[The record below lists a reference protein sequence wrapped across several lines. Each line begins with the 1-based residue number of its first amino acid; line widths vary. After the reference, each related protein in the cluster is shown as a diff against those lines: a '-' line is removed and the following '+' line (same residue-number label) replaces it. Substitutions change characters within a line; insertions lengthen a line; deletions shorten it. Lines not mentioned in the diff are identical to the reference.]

1 MIKVKNKIIISVK
14 IIIFSVILTIG
25 HQGWAAMD
33 SGNYKIWLDNL
44 GAYGGK
50 TDSTN
55 YSIDSNF
62 TDQAGAN
69 AQSANFKERPNFSG
83 IGSEPTIGFSVQ
95 TANLNFGELSP
106 NSTAYS
112 SHTVSAYTNSSSGY
126 TIKVY
131 GTPLN
136 NSYHT
141 ITAIGATAADSV
153 AGSEQFGLNLVS
165 NSVPIVGADPVGGIG
180 TAAPN
185 YGTANKYAYNDG
197 DVIAQSPSFSY
208 QTDFTVS
215 VIVNI
220 APETT
225 AGSYGTTLTYEFI
238 PVF

>member
-25 HQGWAAMD
+25 HQGWAALD

-95 TANLNFGELSP
+95 VATLNFGELSP
-106 NSTAYS
+106 LSTAYT
-112 SHTVSAYTNSSSGY
+112 SHTFSAYSNSKAGY
-126 TIKVY
+126 TIKVN
-131 GTPLN
+131 GGPLH
-136 NSYHT
+136 NSEHT
-141 ITAIGATAADSV
+141 FTQIGSTAQDSV
-153 AGSEQFGLNLVS
+153 VSSEQFGINLVS
-165 NSVPIVGADPVGGIG
+165 
-180 TAAPN
+180 
-185 YGTANKYAYNDG
+185 
-197 DVIAQSPSFSY
+197 
-208 QTDFTVS
+208 
-215 VIVNI
+215 
-220 APETT
+220 
-225 AGSYGTTLTYEFI
+225 
-238 PVF
+238 